1 MIETHFLPVSIHLI
15 DAILSGIYNLNFL
28 SPKYEKKIILIS
40 WALIFFLI
48 GVFLLE
54 PYTNGSLTGVLAYII
69 VIFLLQ
75 ALFFQKDYA
84 KINFCTFASSI
95 KRTARVIRLA

>member
-1 MIETHFLPVSIHLI
+1 MIDAYFLPFAIRLI
-15 DAILSGIYNLNFL
+15 DAILSGIYNQKFL
-28 SPKYEKKIILIS
+28 SPKYSKKITLIS

-48 GVFLLE
+48 GIFLLE
-54 PYTNGSLTGVLAYII
+54 PYTNGGLAGILTYII

-84 KINFCTFASSI
+84 KLLFVNLTFVA
-95 KRTARVIRLA
+95 